1 MNSLER
7 DRTFNLV
14 PRVFSLSNIGKLED
28 PGNEVG
34 ERLSWLGQAREFILI
49 KTLSVL
55 PWGHWRQ
62 ISHQSAPPSNRL
74 FVITRIEDT
83 WPDPACKGLSN
94 LGTRLLTCNMASRF
108 VTGLEDKG
116 AVYLYR

>member
-1 MNSLER
+1 M
-7 DRTFNLV
+7 
-14 PRVFSLSNIGKLED
+14 
-28 PGNEVG
+28 
-34 ERLSWLGQAREFILI
+34 

-74 FVITRIEDT
+74 FVITQILED
-83 WPDPACKGLSN
+83 KGLSN

-116 AVYLYR
+116 TNALLTGRLKIILSLNLRQNRKNALCKFPKTSN

>member
-1 MNSLER
+1 M
-7 DRTFNLV
+7 
-14 PRVFSLSNIGKLED
+14 
-28 PGNEVG
+28 
-34 ERLSWLGQAREFILI
+34 

-62 ISHQSAPPSNRL
+62 ISHQSAPPSNCL
-74 FVITRIEDT
+74 FVITQILED
-83 WPDPACKGLSN
+83 KGLSN

-116 AVYLYR
+116 TNALFTGRLKIILSLNLRQNRKNALGKFPKTSN